1 MLTNNSKSYISYL
14 NELVDRYNYTYYHFI
29 NRKRFNA
36 GYSALAEKIENNL
49 KSSKFKIIDR
59 VNCKWFI
66 IQNQAAILEINS
78 KDAIWEEPD
87 YDTSADTSDLA
98 AKNYFI
104 ALEAEVDKLVIAKF
118 GCL

>member
-1 MLTNNSKSYISYL
+1 MIKLKAKIFYEMLTNNSKSYISYL

-49 KSSKFKIIDR
+49 KSSKFKITDR

-78 KDAIWEEPD
+78 KDAI
-87 YDTSADTSDLA
+87 
-98 AKNYFI
+98 
-104 ALEAEVDKLVIAKF
+104 
-118 GCL
+118 